1 MNAIIA
7 LILSATGFAV
17 LFAAIWILHRPL
29 DVHSCPKAGVRFTH
43 RVLEWILTAWAFVLF
58 WQVYCLFSSTQTAD
72 TPSDALSV
80 IAQRTSVRRYD
91 QTRNVSDEA
100 VETLL
105 RAAMSAPTALN
116 LQPWEF
122 VAVRDKNTL
131 AALAGANRFGAMIA
145 QASVAIV
152 VCGDTIQGVKGT
164 PNKWWMLDC
173 SAATENMLLAAT
185 AQGLGAVWTAVYP
198 HEDRVA
204 AVRRILAIPERC
216 MPLCV
221 VPIGYPADPSAKPKD
236 KRKPEKIHKEKF

>member
-105 RAAMSAPTALN
+105 RAAPTA
-116 LQPWEF
+116 
-122 VAVRDKNTL
+122 
-131 AALAGANRFGAMIA
+131 AATDLKPG
-145 QASVAIV
+145 VAIV
-152 VCGDTIQGVKGT
+152 SCND
-164 PNKWWMLDC
+164 
-173 SAATENMLLAAT
+173 
-185 AQGLGAVWTAVYP
+185 GLGYWTMYGMV
-198 HEDRVA
+198 
-204 AVRRILAIPERC
+204 
-216 MPLCV
+216 
-221 VPIGYPADPSAKPKD
+221 
-236 KRKPEKIHKEKF
+236 